1 MAAAID
7 PTGGRRKA
15 LDAFL
20 GTKLQEGFEIE
31 AHTDTHAIIVE
42 RMAAFVKSHGRIEFL
57 VYFSSRP
64 GSLWDLAS
72 KPRSR
77 AAYRRHITPLGR

>member
-1 MAAAID
+1 MAS
-7 PTGGRRKA
+7 
-15 LDAFL
+15 
-20 GTKLQEGFEIE
+20 
-31 AHTDTHAIIVE
+31 
-42 RMAAFVKSHGRIEFL
+42 FVKSHGRIEFL
-57 VYFSSRP
+57 IYFSSRP